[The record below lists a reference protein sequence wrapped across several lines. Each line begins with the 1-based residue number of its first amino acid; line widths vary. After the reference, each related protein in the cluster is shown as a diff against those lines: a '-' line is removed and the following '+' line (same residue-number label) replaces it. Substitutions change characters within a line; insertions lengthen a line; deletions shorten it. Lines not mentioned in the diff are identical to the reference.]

1 MIYDN
6 IKSVLLEEFIDMND
20 DLQRFI
26 DFHKRNF
33 SYDAFVIWDLNHQ
46 CVYASELYLKYM
58 QVKNLDKQQLQNIN
72 EDLKSFSEEFRSKVT
87 AEVLETKKPYA
98 CYYLLKRPG
107 ALNYGL
113 HYANVFPIFSI
124 DKQLIAYCTRPYQM
138 KHDLAVSNLIKM
150 VTNKNSDYLINSP
163 DNLTE
168 RERIVLFLLI
178 IGMSHKEIATTLSDI
193 FNEEVLLNSV
203 STLISRQIYAKF
215 DTKVNSVL
223 LIKAILNGFLYNIPS
238 KLVSLLPKIIFVTK
252 LEDCYAQWEDK

>member
-87 AEVLETKKPYA
+87 AEVLETKTIRM
-98 CYYLLKRPG
+98 LL
-107 ALNYGL
+107 
-113 HYANVFPIFSI
+113 F
-124 DKQLIAYCTRPYQM
+124 T
-138 KHDLAVSNLIKM
+138 
-150 VTNKNSDYLINSP
+150 
-163 DNLTE
+163 
-168 RERIVLFLLI
+168 
-178 IGMSHKEIATTLSDI
+178 
-193 FNEEVLLNSV
+193 
-203 STLISRQIYAKF
+203 
-215 DTKVNSVL
+215 
-223 LIKAILNGFLYNIPS
+223 
-238 KLVSLLPKIIFVTK
+238 
-252 LEDCYAQWEDK
+252 